1 MANQRK
7 KGVERVTL
15 TIPDELLAQLEAE
28 AEARGIDRLAL
39 MREALRGYLTEGRSP
54 TSKKRGA
61 KGKG

>member
-28 AEARGIDRLAL
+28 AEALGKDRLSVI
-39 MREALRGYLTEGRSP
+39 REALRIYLTHQRP
-54 TSKKRGA
+54 TSTKRGA
-61 KGKG
+61 KEKKK

>member
-15 TIPDELLAQLEAE
+15 TIPDEMLAQIEAE
-28 AEARGIDRLAL
+28 AEAQGVDRLSL
-39 MREALRGYLTEGRSP
+39 MREALKAYLASQRP

-61 KGKG
+61 KDS

>member
-39 MREALRGYLTEGRSP
+39 MREALRGYLTEGQRP

-61 KGKG
+61 KGKE